1 MINTNSKGGKMKK
14 LEVKYIVAIII
25 SIILGASILGYG
37 YIDYKY
43 KKEALEQKIVS
54 DEQEKL
60 EREIKEEREKRSAIV
75 RQAQLQNCLD
85 EVSNRFGNAI
95 NNMKDT
101 ENISYEGVKII
112 FDLFQKQRDECFRKY
127 PQQ

>member
-85 EVSNRFGNAI
+85 EVSNRFGDAI

>member
-1 MINTNSKGGKMKK
+1 MKK